1 MATKR
6 TRVVNTSNGLS
17 NNAVLSINKD
27 HDNNI
32 WVGMDGEGID
42 MIESGTGRILHF
54 PRDFENKSDLQFSF
68 VYSICVDA
76 FNDIWLGTSGYGVIR
91 LKVVRSS
98 GKKKYS
104 LKEYDRISNAGMTS
118 VSSLKSNI
126 VYSIVEVKPNQL
138 SFGTRGGGIYR
149 YNALTKEIEAHIQA
163 SSNEKNSLNNND
175 VLSLYIDQ
183 QEELWVGSSGGLHRV
198 YLQNRPYRIEHF
210 TEHEGLPNNTIHG
223 ILEDGQT
230 NIWVSTNR
238 GLVMYNRS
246 RGRFKSFDANDG
258 LNNNEFADGA
268 AFKSRISGK
277 LFFGGVDGLDIVFP
291 EKL

>member
-32 WVGMDGEGID
+32 WVGLDGEGID
-42 MIESGTGRILHF
+42 MIESGTGRIFHF
-54 PRDFENKSDLQFSF
+54 TRDFENKNDLKFSS

-91 LKVVRSS
+91 LKVARSS
-98 GKKKYS
+98 GGQKYS
-104 LKEYDRISNAGMTS
+104 LKEYDRVSTAGSATQNAI
-118 VSSLKSNI
+118 KSNI
-126 VYSIVEVKPNQL
+126 VYSIVEEKPNQL
-138 SFGTRGGGIYR
+138 WFGTRGGGIYR

-163 SSNEKNSLNNND
+163 STNEKNSLNNND

-198 YLQNRPYRIEHF
+198 YLQNRPYRI
-210 TEHEGLPNNTIHG
+210 
-223 ILEDGQT
+223 
-230 NIWVSTNR
+230 
-238 GLVMYNRS
+238 
-246 RGRFKSFDANDG
+246 
-258 LNNNEFADGA
+258 
-268 AFKSRISGK
+268 
-277 LFFGGVDGLDIVFP
+277 
-291 EKL
+291 